1 MNYPRESYLFTLF
14 NNFYMCFKSRIKII
28 NSYYLDIFIKILQNI
43 NQNIDFKY
51 NCSIIVFSIV
61 LNITLILI
69 RFINYNEI
77 SKKYEFIM
85 QKVNIK

>member
-1 MNYPRESYLFTLF
+1 MNYSRESYLFTLF

-28 NSYYLDIFIKILQNI
+28 NSYYFDIFIKIFIIIIRILI
-43 NQNIDFKY
+43 LIT
-51 NCSIIVFSIV
+51 CSIIVFSIV